1 MYTLNF
7 LWDILAYLHMFMI
20 SQELKDAFFKLEFWE
35 IEYRKYENFQALR
48 LFIFIC
54 LPIFYFAVM
63 ILDDNMQKLKARC
76 LGNIVVK

>member
-1 MYTLNF
+1 
-7 LWDILAYLHMFMI
+7 MFMI